1 MSRALCRKMANVRI
15 EKKFHLNSLQLI
27 KFWDWMST
35 TATFTKSFPT
45 RYVYSIY
52 FDSLG
57 MRSMNDNLS
66 GQSSREKLRLRWY
79 GDPSGLQNTE
89 VRVQAEL
96 KFRRN
101 GLGGKNTA
109 ELPTELCRL
118 PDGNVKD
125 LNGPLFDYLDE
136 RIGLPSYFYAARPQV
151 RCGYERSYFEH
162 ESGIRLT
169 FDKSLTFDE
178 NFSIECTTPGRNF
191 FDDYVLEIKYPAE
204 FTDPAS
210 DIMKTFPFTPS
221 RYSKYLV
228 GLAQFGRCVYI

>member
-1 MSRALCRKMANVRI
+1 
-15 EKKFHLNSLQLI
+15 
-27 KFWDWMST
+27 
-35 TATFTKSFPT
+35 
-45 RYVYSIY
+45 
-52 FDSLG
+52 

-79 GDPSGLQNTE
+79 GDPSSLQNTE

-109 ELPTELCRL
+109 ELPTKLCRL

-136 RIGLPSYFYAARPQV
+136 KIGLPSYFYAARPQV

-169 FDKSLTFDE
+169 FDK
-178 NFSIECTTPGRNF
+178 
-191 FDDYVLEIKYPAE
+191 K
-204 FTDPAS
+204 S
-210 DIMKTFPFTPS
+210 DF
-221 RYSKYLV
+221 R
-228 GLAQFGRCVYI
+228 